1 MRRTIKLN
9 GRELKQMIAESV
21 KKALMESD
29 LDLNKYVPKK
39 AFKAVEKVNMELRQL
54 KEMTQ
59 EEYPELL
66 DTSTGS
72 EIFFKIISDVTIE
85 NGCLKWM
92 EESNET
98 WKKNRIS
105 EEKWNLVR
113 YDDEEGYW
121 FDDYDFKDQIS
132 YLRSCI
138 KKAIKYFKEYNP
150 EWDDDEDKREN
161 FLGNL

>member
-39 AFKAVEKVNMELRQL
+39 VFKVVEKVNMELRQL

-85 NGCLKWM
+85 NGHLKWT
-92 EESNET
+92 EESNEF

-105 EEKWNLVR
+105 EEDFNLIR

-121 FDDYDFKDQIS
+121 FDDYVFKDQIS